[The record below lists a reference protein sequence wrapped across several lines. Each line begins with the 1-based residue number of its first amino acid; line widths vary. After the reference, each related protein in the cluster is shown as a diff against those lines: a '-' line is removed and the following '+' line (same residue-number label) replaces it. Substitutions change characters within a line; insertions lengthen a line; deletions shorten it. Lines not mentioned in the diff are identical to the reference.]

1 MSEPTTRGFSGA
13 MQRAGETLVPISAG
27 IRRPWERLARV
38 RESPQRWL
46 PYAVAIAISIVA
58 AGLLLPLREALGPI
72 NILLLFV
79 VVSIVTALLLGSGP
93 SAAASVF
100 GFLAVNFLFI
110 EPYYTFLIGTTDYIL
125 ALVIYLGVS
134 LVTGQLVARLAAR
147 TQQALDEQRR
157 VSLLYDLNSALIR
170 DITLDAM
177 LDTIVQQVVRV
188 YGSDRGRILLPVG
201 GDGGTEHGDPTLSD
215 SAGPPELMVR
225 VAAPH
230 SADDSK
236 VDRQSLAMATWA
248 IEHGRPAGRRVA
260 GRRLRAPHG
269 SSRIPV
275 LVQPT
280 RNQDVLYLPILAHD
294 RVIGVLEVI
303 GRPGGGRFTPE
314 DERLLATFAGQAA
327 LALDRARLSEDA
339 ARAQVLA
346 QSDELKSALLSAV
359 SHDLRT
365 PLSAIKASATS
376 LLDDHVQWRDDDR
389 REFLLAIDEETDRL
403 TLMVGNLLDL
413 SRIEGGA
420 LRPDRE
426 WYDVEELIRDAA
438 TRLRQRAGGSA
449 ERILLEIEPELP
461 LIWFDYVEIAQVV
474 MNLGENAIKYAPA
487 GSPIDLRAV
496 RDGPDIEISVA
507 DHGPGIAP
515 ALQRRLFERFYRGS
529 AEGTIISG
537 SGIGL
542 TICKGLVEAHGGRIW
557 VESAEGQGA
566 TFRFTLPIAPPVP
579 HAVATAEA
587 GEVIAG

>member
-1 MSEPTTRGFSGA
+1 MNEPQTGRLTGVIERVEA
-13 MQRAGETLVPISAG
+13 TLAPISVG
-27 IRRPWERLARV
+27 VRRPWAV
-38 RESPQRWL
+38 AAHIRESPLRWL
-46 PYAVAIAISIVA
+46 PYAIAIAISIVA
-58 AGLLLPLREALGPI
+58 VALLLPFRDPLGPI

-79 VVSIVTALLLGSGP
+79 VVSIGTALLLGSGP

-100 GFLAVNFLFI
+100 GFVAVNFFFI
-110 EPYYTFLIGTTDYIL
+110 EPYYSVSITTTDYIL

-147 TQQALDEQRR
+147 TQQALNEQRR
-157 VSLLYDLNSALIR
+157 VSLLYDLNSALIG

-177 LDTIVQQVVRV
+177 LDTITQQVVRV
-188 YGSDRGRILLPVG
+188 YGSDRGRILLPANR
-201 GDGGTEHGDPTLSD
+201 DERDDPTAAD
-215 SAGPPELMVR
+215 PTEPPELAVR
-225 VAAPH
+225 AVAPQA
-230 SADDSK
+230 SDGAV

-248 IEHGRPAGRRVA
+248 MEHRRPAGRRVA
-260 GRRLRAPHG
+260 GRRLRSPHG
-269 SSRIPV
+269 SGRIPV
-275 LVQPT
+275 VVQPT
-280 RNQDVLYLPILAHD
+280 RGQDVLYLPILAHD
-294 RVIGVLEVI
+294 RVIGVLEVT

-339 ARAQVLA
+339 SRAQVLA

-376 LLDDHVQWRDDDR
+376 LLDDQVQWRDDDR

-426 WYDVEELIRDAA
+426 WYDIEELMRDVAS
-438 TRLRQRAGGSA
+438 RLRQRAGSSA
-449 ERILLEIEPELP
+449 ERIRLDIELDLP
-461 LIWFDYVEIAQVV
+461 LVWFDYVEIAQVV
-474 MNLGENAIKYAPA
+474 MNLGENAIKYTPA
-487 GSPIDLRAV
+487 GSPIELRAW
-496 RDGPDIEISVA
+496 RDGPDIAIAVA

-515 ALQRRLFERFYRGS
+515 SLQRRLFERFYRGS

-557 VESAEGQGA
+557 VESTAGHGA
-566 TFRFTLPIAPPVP
+566 TFRFTLPIAAPGSGATAP
-579 HAVATAEA
+579 AVAE
-587 GEVIAG
+587 EVVTE

>member
-1 MSEPTTRGFSGA
+1 MSEPTTGKLSGA
-13 MQRAGETLVPISAG
+13 IQRAGGTLVPISAG

-38 RESPQRWL
+38 RESPQRGL
-46 PYAVAIAISIVA
+46 PYAVAIAISIAA
-58 AGLLLPLREALGPI
+58 AGVLLPLREPLGPI

-100 GFLAVNFLFI
+100 GFVSVNFLFI
-110 EPYYTFLIGTTDYIL
+110 EPYYTLTIGTTNYIL

-157 VSLLYDLNSALIR
+157 VSLLYDLNSALIG
-170 DITLDAM
+170 DINLDAM

-188 YGSDRGRILLPVG
+188 YGSDQGRILLPVW
-201 GDGGTEHGDPTLSD
+201 GDGADTTDDPTLGD
-215 SAGPPELMVR
+215 AAEPPELAVR
-225 VAAPH
+225 VAAPQSSDH
-230 SADDSK
+230 TE

-248 IEHGRPAGRRVA
+248 IEHRRPAGRRVA

-269 SSRIPV
+269 SGRMPV

-280 RNQDVLYLPILAHD
+280 RSQDVLYLPILARD
-294 RVIGVLEVI
+294 RVIGVLEVT

-376 LLDDHVQWRDDDR
+376 LLDDQVQWRDDDR

-426 WYDVEELIRDAA
+426 WYDIEELMRDAA
-438 TRLRQRAGGSA
+438 LRLRQRAGSSA
-449 ERILLEIEPELP
+449 DRIRLEIEPNLP

-474 MNLGENAIKYAPA
+474 MNLGENAIKYTPA
-487 GSPIDLRAV
+487 GSPIDLRVV
-496 RDGPDIEISVA
+496 RVGPDIEIGVA

-557 VESAEGQGA
+557 VESAPGQGA
-566 TFRFTLPIAPPVP
+566 TFRFTLPIAPPASTMTP
-579 HAVATAEA
+579 AAST
-587 GEVIAG
+587 GEGIAG

>member
-1 MSEPTTRGFSGA
+1 MSESTPSGLSGVI
-13 MQRAGETLVPISAG
+13 QRAGETLVPISAG
-27 IRRPWERLARV
+27 IRRPWSRLIRI
-38 RESPQRWL
+38 RESPRHWL

-58 AGLLLPLREALGPI
+58 AGLLLPLRELLGPI

-100 GFLAVNFLFI
+100 GFVSVNFLFI
-110 EPYYTFLIGTTDYIL
+110 EPYYTLTIDTTNYIL

-157 VSLLYDLNSALIR
+157 VSLLYDLNSALIG

-177 LDTIVQQVVRV
+177 LDTIVQQVVQV
-188 YGSDRGRILLPVG
+188 YGSDQGRILLPVR
-201 GDGGTEHGDPTLSD
+201 GDGAEPPDDPALGD
-215 SAGPPELMVR
+215 SAEPPELVVR

-230 SADDSK
+230 SANDTE
-236 VDRQSLAMATWA
+236 VDRQSLAMARWA
-248 IEHGRPAGRRVA
+248 IEHRRPAGRRVV

-269 SSRIPV
+269 SGRIPV

-280 RNQDVLYLPILAHD
+280 RSQDVLYLPILAHD
-294 RVIGVLEVI
+294 RVIGVLEVT

-376 LLDDHVQWRDDDR
+376 LLDDQVQWRDDDR

-426 WYDVEELIRDAA
+426 WYDIEELMQDAA
-438 TRLRQRAGGSA
+438 LRLRQRAGSSVD
-449 ERILLEIEPELP
+449 RIRLEIEPNLP

-474 MNLGENAIKYAPA
+474 MNLGENAIKYTPA
-487 GSPIDLRAV
+487 GSPIDLRVV
-496 RDGPDIEISVA
+496 RVGPDIEIGVA

-515 ALQRRLFERFYRGS
+515 VLQRRLFERFYRGS

-557 VESAEGQGA
+557 VESAPGQGA
-566 TFRFTLPIAPPVP
+566 TFRFTLPIAPPASTMTP
-579 HAVATAEA
+579 AAST
-587 GEVIAG
+587 GEGIAG